1 MNAAK
6 TNPELTEL
14 VFLLDRS
21 GSMAGMELD
30 TIGGFNSVL
39 AKHKAAPGRAYVSTV
54 LFDHETLVLH
64 DRVDIA
70 EVKPLTRNDYEVQG
84 STALLDAVAGSIR
97 HIDRVQRYMPA
108 GHKAGHVIFVIVT
121 DGYENSSH
129 RATRNDVRRAIR
141 AHEALGWEFIFL
153 GANIDAEEQADELGI
168 ACDRAVTYVCDS
180 EGTQAM
186 YEAVAAFSC
195 SQRCAPTGAPRQ
207 DASWKASVE
216 RDRAKRGHHGR

>member
-1 MNAAK
+1 MNVNG
-6 TNPELTEL
+6 TDPNLTEL

-21 GSMAGMELD
+21 GSMGGMESD

-39 AKHKAAPGRAYVSTV
+39 AKHRAAPGRAFVSTV

-70 EVKPLTRNDYEVQG
+70 DVKPLTHNDYEVRG
-84 STALLDAVAGSIR
+84 STALLDAVAGSVR
-97 HIDRVQRYMPA
+97 HIDQVQRYMPV
-108 GHKAGHVIFVIVT
+108 GYKAGHVIFVIVT
-121 DGYENSSH
+121 DGYENASRH
-129 RATRNDVRRAIR
+129 ATRADVRKAIR
-141 AHEALGWEFIFL
+141 EHEAQGWEFIFL
-153 GANIDAEEQADELGI
+153 GANIDAEEQAGELGI
-168 ACDRAVTYVCDS
+168 AGDRAVTYVCDC

-195 SQRCAPTGAPRQ
+195 SQRLVPTGAPRQ

-216 RDRAKRGHHGR
+216 RDRARRGHHSR